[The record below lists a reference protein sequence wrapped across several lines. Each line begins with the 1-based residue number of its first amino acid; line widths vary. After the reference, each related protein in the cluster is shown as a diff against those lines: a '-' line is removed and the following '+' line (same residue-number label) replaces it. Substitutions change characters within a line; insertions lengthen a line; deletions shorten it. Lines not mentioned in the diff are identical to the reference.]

1 MKRSIWPL
9 TLAFTAVLL
18 AFLGFTGSLF
28 AQSPTDLPKPA
39 SGTLIDLGDRG
50 PTPADAGIRAH
61 SNVELFVPT
70 GTARPFGSPSGP
82 PTGAETPASLACI
95 YQLVPGPYPPGCP
108 ISGTSVNPS
117 GGSGWIFIVEPYDD
131 PTAASDLAAFASYY
145 GMPTPKFGTVYAQG
159 KPATAP
165 ANWLLEEATAIEWA
179 YAMAPNATIILV
191 EAYDPTLNALMQAE
205 DGARGFFTF
214 PIFCIPLQYC
224 GYYGEISNSWTSAE
238 WSGETSYDIHFAPPR
253 NCGGIFCFQNSS
265 PMVIFA
271 ASGNFPGV
279 YWPSASPWVVSAGGT
294 TINRDASGNFTGES
308 VWYSPPN
315 GGGGGP
321 SQYEPIPTW
330 QMSLNYLLRGQR
342 GTPDL
347 SIEANP
353 ASGVGV
359 YVTCSTCF
367 PPYTGWTPGL
377 VGGTSLASP
386 LLAGIV
392 NSAGNFY
399 GGGTLD
405 SNYNPY
411 SYTPENALLYS
422 ELAGAVTYRS
432 YFRDIGADSFFGGQ
446 CGQGGKYNSH
456 NGWDFCTGIGTPL
469 TLIGK

>member
-1 MKRSIWPL
+1 MKLSICPR
-9 TLAFTAVLL
+9 TLAFTAVMLG
-18 AFLGFTGSLF
+18 FLGFTSSLLP
-28 AQSPTDLPKPA
+28 QSPRDISSPA
-39 SGTLIDLGDRG
+39 SGTLINLGDRG

-61 SNVELFVPT
+61 SNIELFVPT
-70 GTARPFGSPSGP
+70 GTARPLGTPSGP
-82 PTGAETPASLACI
+82 PSGAETPASLACI
-95 YQLVPGPYPPGCP
+95 YQLVLEPPNVLPGCQIADP
-108 ISGTSVNPS
+108 NLVNPS
-117 GGSGWIFIVEPYDD
+117 GGSAYIFIVEPYDD
-131 PTAASDLAAFASYY
+131 PTAAFDLAAFASFYN
-145 GMPTPKFGTVYAQG
+145 MPTPKFGTVYAQG
-159 KPATAP
+159 RPATAP

-191 EAYDPTLNALMQAE
+191 EAYDPTMSALMQAE
-205 DGARGFFTF
+205 DVARSFFTSSF
-214 PIFCIPLQYC
+214 LCCRTYQ
-224 GYYGEISNSWTSAE
+224 GEISNSWTSAE
-238 WSGETSYDIHFAPPR
+238 WSGETVYDSHFAPPLIAP
-253 NCGGIFCFQNSS
+253 CIHPPFCVFQNAN

-294 TINRDASGNFTGES
+294 TINRDSSGNFLGET
-308 VWYSPPN
+308 VWYSSPN

-330 QMSLNYLLRGQR
+330 QASLNYLLKGKR

-359 YVTCSTCF
+359 YVTTS
-367 PPYTGWTPGL
+367 PYTGWLGGL

-399 GGGTLD
+399 GGGFLD
-405 SNYNPY
+405 SSYNPY

-422 ELAGAVTYRS
+422 ELAGAVTYPT
-432 YFRDIGADSFFGGQ
+432 YFRDITGRQLGDNHCGVGGH
-446 CGQGGKYNSH
+446 YITRF
-456 NGWDFCTGIGTPL
+456 GWDFCTGVGTPR
-469 TLIGK
+469 TLVGK